1 MQPKSNET
9 ETTARSEAREDDRRR
24 SGRNRLALP
33 IRVRCTTER
42 NQTDEINS
50 TLNVSLSGFY
60 FSTRENYKIGSRLQV
75 AYPYWAVPGSL
86 NREYP
91 ARVTRLDTLPDGSLG
106 VAVEF
111 LESLRNKTP

>member
-1 MQPKSNET
+1 
-9 ETTARSEAREDDRRR
+9 
-24 SGRNRLALP
+24 
-33 IRVRCTTER
+33 
-42 NQTDEINS
+42 QTDEINS

-75 AYPYWAVPGSL
+75 AFPYWAAPGSI

-91 ARVTRLDTLPDGSLG
+91 ARVTRLDPLPDGSLG

-111 LESLRNKTP
+111 LESLRNNTPSAVCRTRTKFIPFRGAHSRQRGSLLKKFIIANPMIYNHYLE